1 MYSYIIRYELFYCYM
16 FILLLLAVMA
26 VEAKTSAVILSL
38 RKMVIRDSI
47 MVILVKCLIFTVLMF
62 AVVGMAAHAL
72 GLDNED

>member
-38 RKMVIRDSI
+38 DFNGDLMYDSI
-47 MVILVKCLIFTVLMF
+47 GKMLNIHGADVCRRWNGCTC
-62 AVVGMAAHAL
+62 ARVGQ
-72 GLDNED
+72 

>member
-1 MYSYIIRYELFYCYM
+1 
-16 FILLLLAVMA
+16 MA

-38 RKMVIRDSI
+38 RKMVTRDSI